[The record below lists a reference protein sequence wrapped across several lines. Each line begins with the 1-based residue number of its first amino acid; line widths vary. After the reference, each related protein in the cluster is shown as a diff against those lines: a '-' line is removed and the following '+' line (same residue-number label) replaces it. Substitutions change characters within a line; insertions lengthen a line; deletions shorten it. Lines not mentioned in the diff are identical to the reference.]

1 MNSEHS
7 TDQQI
12 PELLHEQQTKRT
24 ALYLTRSRHGILRLR
39 IMNAVTNIDR
49 LFRAG
54 RSFVAWAVVGLV
66 WLLGL
71 CTLCVSESAAMDI
84 AILQSSNIP
93 AYHEAVAGLKATGPI
108 GAIYTEYDAQGD
120 LELGKKLARKLRAS
134 NASLVV
140 AVGLKAALA
149 AKVEIVDVPIVYMMI
164 LDPLKHQLT
173 AANMTGTLLEVPL
186 DRQLKIMRAF
196 LPNLHRIGT
205 LYDPAKTSSR
215 VKEAAR
221 QATISDFQLKE
232 LPVESEKDV
241 AQQLRSLLSDVEA
254 LWLMP
259 DSTVLT
265 NESVRFILESALAR
279 QIPVIGFSPE
289 FTRLGALLSL
299 SINYGDVGRETGLL
313 VKRILDE
320 ERLLP
325 LNPVPIERLKITVN
339 LKTARFLGMT
349 FPKELMSLVDETY

>member
-1 MNSEHS
+1 MEPS
-7 TDQQI
+7 TI
-12 PELLHEQQTKRT
+12 
-24 ALYLTRSRHGILRLR
+24 RLR
-39 IMNAVTNIDR
+39 MINAGDDMDR

-54 RSFVAWAVVGLV
+54 RSSAAWTVVGLV
-66 WLLGL
+66 VLLDL
-71 CTLCVSESAAMDI
+71 CNLCVSESAATDI
-84 AILQSSNIP
+84 AILQSSDIA
-93 AYHEAVAGLKATGPI
+93 AYREAIVGLKAMGPI
-108 GAIYTEYDAQGD
+108 GAIYTEYDVQGD

-149 AKVEIVDVPIVYMMI
+149 AKLEIVDIPIVYMMI

-173 AANMTGTLLEVPL
+173 AANMTGTLLEVPI
-186 DRQLKIMRAF
+186 DRQLKILRTF
-196 LPNLHRIGT
+196 LPTLHRLGT

-215 VKEAAR
+215 VKDAAG
-221 QATISDFQLKE
+221 QATALDFQLKG

-241 AQQLRSLLSDVEA
+241 PQQLRTLLRDVEA
-254 LWLMP
+254 LWLLP

-265 NESVRFILESALAR
+265 NESVRFILESSLAR

-299 SINYGDVGRETGLL
+299 SVNYGDVGRETGLL
-313 VKRILDE
+313 AKRILDG

-325 LNPVPIERLKITVN
+325 LNPMPVERLKITVN
-339 LKTARFLGMT
+339 LKTARFLGIT
-349 FPKELMSLVDETY
+349 FPKELTSLIDETY

>member
-1 MNSEHS
+1 MNTVDH
-7 TDQQI
+7 I
-12 PELLHEQQTKRT
+12 
-24 ALYLTRSRHGILRLR
+24 
-39 IMNAVTNIDR
+39 NR
-49 LFRAG
+49 LFRAE
-54 RSFVAWAVVGLV
+54 RSLTAWAVMGLV

-71 CTLCVSESAAMDI
+71 CTLCVNESMAMDI
-84 AILQSSNIP
+84 AILQSSDIP
-93 AYHEAVAGLKATGPI
+93 AYQEAIAGLKATGPI
-108 GAIYTEYDAQGD
+108 GAIYTEYDLQGD
-120 LELGKKLARKLRAS
+120 LELGKRLARKLRAS

-173 AANMTGTLLEVPL
+173 AANMTGTLLEVPV

-196 LPNLHRIGT
+196 LPTLHRVGT

-215 VKEAAR
+215 VKEAAQ
-221 QATISDFQLKE
+221 QATISDFQLKG

-241 AQQLRSLLSDVEA
+241 PQQLRTLLSDVEA

-265 NESVRFILESALAR
+265 NESIQFILESALAR
-279 QIPVIGFSPE
+279 QVPVIGFSPE
-289 FTRLGALLSL
+289 FTRLGALLSM
-299 SINYGDVGRETGLL
+299 SVNYFEVGRETGLL
-313 VKRILDE
+313 AKRILNGE
-320 ERLLP
+320 GLLP

-339 LKTARFLGMT
+339 LKTARFLGIT
-349 FPKELMSLVDETY
+349 FPKELTSLIDETY